1 MNRSTRSMLAAFAVT
16 ATVASAQSPTPV
28 ALPTNN
34 TVYGTPPGNT
44 MLPTP
49 QPVAMPALPPSGSSF
64 DSVPMPVTPGI
75 APPTTT
81 TVGTSTN
88 TKQVTYTYAPPTALA
103 AATLPTNPV
112 AMPITAPAPL
122 QAPAMATMGTLQSG
136 PAMLSVKQ
144 TLPDTISPGQTV
156 PASVTV
162 TNSGGKAAEGVVLTG
177 WWSTGYELVDSGQV
191 AAPASGKR
199 SWGLGTLQAGET
211 RTVEVKF
218 QPQTGTTATEF
229 RSGFDATLN
238 SASDTKTVK
247 VTKPELQLSIE
258 APATAF
264 VGQPVQVLLKIK
276 NPSGSPIQQVT
287 IRSLLSDVVSH
298 PKGSDLENELAGI
311 AAGAT
316 EIIPLNMTVTKGGE
330 GRVRVRIG
338 GQGCESVEQEVK
350 LTTMEARMTLAMG
363 GPKTLYQNWPATY
376 EAVIENQGD
385 QAIRNVS
392 YEVKLPTG
400 FTDLRASDGPGYD
413 AASHRIVWKFDQL
426 KPGEKKTILW
436 FGFGKQTDD
445 LTMTGTLT
453 VGGSPVKRGEYTTK
467 NLGAEQK

>member
-1 MNRSTRSMLAAFAVT
+1 MNRLHRFLLATTLVSVS
-16 ATVASAQSPTPV
+16 VASAQSPAPLN
-28 ALPTNN
+28 LPPN
-34 TVYGTPPGNT
+34 TGTPSGNT
-44 MLPTP
+44 TLPTP
-49 QPVAMPALPPSGSSF
+49 QPVAMPSLPAHGSGI
-64 DSVPMPVTPGI
+64 DSVPMPVAPSI

-81 TVGTSTN
+81 SVGSPTN
-88 TKQVTYTYAPPTALA
+88 AKQVTYTYAAPTA
-103 AATLPTNPV
+103 PV
-112 AMPITAPAPL
+112 APTVPTATGVVPITQPAPI
-122 QAPAMATMGTLQSG
+122 QAPAMTTVGVLNTG

-144 TLPDTISPGQTV
+144 VLPDSISPGQTV
-156 PASVTV
+156 SASVAV
-162 TNSGGKAAEGVVLTG
+162 TNTGGRPAEQVTLTG
-177 WWSTGYELVDSGQV
+177 WWSTGYELVEAVQV

-199 SWGLGTLQAGET
+199 AWGLGTLQAGET

-229 RSGFDATLN
+229 RSGFDATFN
-238 SASDTKTVK
+238 SASDSKTVK
-247 VTKPELQLSIE
+247 VSKPELQLSIE

-264 VGQPVQVLLKIK
+264 VSQPLQALLKIK
-276 NPSGSPIQQVT
+276 NPSGTPIKQVT
-287 IRSLLSDVVSH
+287 IRTLLSDVVSH
-298 PKGSDLENELAGI
+298 PKGSDLENELASI

-330 GRVRVRIG
+330 GRLRVRIG
-338 GQGCESVEQEVK
+338 ATGCESVEQEVK
-350 LTTMEARMTLAMG
+350 LVTMEARMTVAMG

-436 FGFGKQTDD
+436 FGFGKQPDD

-453 VGGSPVKRGEYTTK
+453 VGGSPVKRSEYTTK